1 MDRRTRRFFDSRHWL
16 AAHRSPIAAS
26 LLKTMTGS
34 LLGGSSASSIPF
46 CRLWHLGLAFAFG
59 LSCSLAAE
67 GPATGTVEGRVS
79 NPANG
84 EFIEKARITVEGT
97 SLEAFTDAD
106 GFYRLTNV
114 PSGSARL
121 RAFYTGLAAQTS
133 ELIVAPGQV
142 VSHNISLST
151 SSGERDGR
159 IVKMSEFV
167 VGASREIAGAAIA
180 INEQRF
186 APNIKNVVSTDEF
199 GAVAEGN
206 VAEFLKYLPG
216 ITIENNGGNGRWIS
230 INGVSEDYVPVTVD
244 GFSLAS
250 TGGDNSVS
258 RAVEVDMISINTLSR
273 IEVAYAPTP
282 ESPGAALAGTVHMVP
297 RRAFERARP
306 VFNGSVYLMMRD
318 DSRDFR
324 KTPGPQT
331 RPTRKVHPGFDF
343 AYVAPI
349 NDRFGFTFTAGMS
362 SQYSWEI
369 FSQNTWRGGGT
380 ATNGA
385 AFPNTTPDKPY
396 LSAYAVADRPKT
408 TWRTNLGAT
417 FDYKLTRNDRLSL
430 SIQSSSFEET
440 NTNRTLTFN
449 VGRVLPGDFTTT
461 STHGA
466 AGGGSLQTSAITRN
480 RVNRTFMPSLTW
492 RHDGSIWKAQVGI
505 GVSHQSQHYRDIDK
519 GFFRTTTAQRSGVTI
534 AFDDIFYL
542 RPTRITV
549 TDVTGRPLDPYDLG
563 NYSVTSAVSD
573 WRDAVDLQRT
583 AYANIARN
591 LDWRVPFTVKGG
603 LDVRHSMHDLRGGN
617 PAFTF
622 VGADQRASTTPVGN
636 DDSAAPFLNPDSLK
650 RPGPFGFPIIQWM
663 SPDTAWSHYQA
674 HPNHFTTD
682 ANAYYRSQVNMS
694 KRAEQVVSAAYLRG
708 DLPLLE
714 RRLKLVGG
722 VRAEQTNIEAEGP
735 LTDPTRNFQRDA
747 RGTPILGPNGRPLLI
762 TSNPLEMSQL
772 TFIDRGTRTEKE
784 YLRFFPSLN
793 ASFSIRD
800 NLIARAAYYHSIGRP
815 NYNQYAGPV
824 TLPDTEVD
832 PSSSNVIRVNN
843 VAIKPWEAK
852 SVNVRLEYYF
862 EGVGQVSVGAFRR
875 EIENF
880 FGSTTFN
887 ATPAFLALYNLDPA
901 TYEIYDVVTQHNVDG
916 TVRMEGYDI
925 HYKQALTFLPHWARG
940 VQVFANGSSQ
950 RVVGDTGGNFEGYI
964 PRSASWGI
972 SLTRPKYNMRVN
984 WNYRGR
990 QRTAEIASGPSIE
1003 PGTFEWRGRR
1013 LYIDVLGEY
1022 YFWKRFALFANLR
1035 NIRDQPEDR
1044 EIAGPSTPAHAQFR
1058 QRVHF
1063 GSLWTFGI
1071 KGTF

>member
-1 MDRRTRRFFDSRHWL
+1 MRTGTIL
-16 AAHRSPIAAS
+16 AVIA
-26 LLKTMTGS
+26 L
-34 LLGGSSASSIPF
+34 
-46 CRLWHLGLAFAFG
+46 LAFELLPSGAF
-59 LSCSLAAE
+59 AADPAAAGTIE
-67 GPATGTVEGRVS
+67 GRVLNPATG
-79 NPANG
+79 
-84 EFIEKARITVEGT
+84 EFVEKARITVEGT
-97 SLEAFTDAD
+97 ALEAFTDAD

-114 PSGSARL
+114 PAGSVKL
-121 RAFYTGLAAQTS
+121 RAFFTGLNVQIS
-133 ELIVAPGQV
+133 EATVAPEQV
-142 VSHNISLST
+142 VSRDIALSPPA
-151 SSGERDGR
+151 GAQDGR
-159 IVKMSEFV
+159 VVKMSEVV

-180 INEQRF
+180 IHEQRF

-258 RAVEVDMISINTLSR
+258 RAVEVDMVSINTLSR

-282 ESPGAALAGTVHMVP
+282 ESPGAALAGTVNMVP
-297 RRAFERARP
+297 RSSFERSRP

-318 DSRDFR
+318 DSRDFN

-349 NDRFGFTFTAGMS
+349 TDRFGLTFTAGMS

-449 VGRVLPGDFTTT
+449 VGRVLPGEFTTT

-466 AGGGSLQTSAITRN
+466 AGGGSLQTTAVTRN
-480 RVNRTFMPSLTW
+480 RINHTFMPTLTW
-492 RHDGSIWKAQVGI
+492 RHDGPIWKGQAGV
-505 GVSHQSQHYRDIDK
+505 GVSHQSQHFRDIDK
-519 GFFRTTTAQRSGVTI
+519 GFFRTMTAQRSGATI

-542 RPTRITV
+542 QPRRITV
-549 TDVTGRPLDPYDLG
+549 SDAAGRPLDPYDLG
-563 NYSVTSAVSD
+563 NYSVTSAISD
-573 WRDAVDLQRT
+573 SRDAVDVQRT
-583 AYANIARN
+583 AYANLSRN
-591 LDWRVPFTVKGG
+591 LDWSMPFTLKGG
-603 LDVRHSMHDLRGGN
+603 LDLRHSMHDLRGGN
-617 PAFTF
+617 PAFNF
-622 VGADQRASTTPVGN
+622 VGADQRGSTTPIGN

-650 RPGPFGFPIIQWM
+650 RPGPFGFPVIQWL
-663 SPDTAWSHYQA
+663 SPDALWRHYQA
-674 HPNHFTTD
+674 RPTQFTTD

-694 KRAEQVVSAAYLRG
+694 KRAEQVVSSAYLRG
-708 DLPLLE
+708 DLSLLE

-722 VRAEQTNIEAEGP
+722 VRAEQTNIDAEGP

-747 RGTPILGPNGRPLLI
+747 RGNPVLGANGRPLLI
-762 TSNPLEMSQL
+762 TSNALEMSRL
-772 TFIDRGTRTEKE
+772 TFIDRGAHTEKE
-784 YLRFFPSLN
+784 YLRFFPSVN
-793 ASFSIRD
+793 ASFNLRE

-815 NYNQYAGPV
+815 NYNQYAGAV
-824 TLPDTEVD
+824 TLPDTEAD
-832 PSSSNVIRVNN
+832 PSSANVIRVNN

-852 SVNVRLEYYF
+852 SVTVRLEYYF
-862 EGVGQVSVGAFRR
+862 AGVGQISVGAFRR

-880 FGSTTFN
+880 FGATTFN
-887 ATPAFLALYNLDPA
+887 ATPAFLALYNLDPG

-925 HYKQALTFLPHWARG
+925 NYKQALTFLPHWARG

-950 RVVGDTGGNFEGYI
+950 RVVGDTDGNFEGYI
-964 PRSASWGI
+964 PRSANWGI
-972 SLTRPKYNMRVN
+972 SLTRPSYNLRVN

-990 QRTAEIASGPSIE
+990 QRTAGIASGLSVE

-1013 LYIDVLGEY
+1013 LYVDVLGEY

-1035 NIRDQPEDR
+1035 NLRDQPEDR
-1044 EIAGPSTPAHAQFR
+1044 EISGPSTPAHAQFR
-1058 QRVHF
+1058 QRVNF